1 MKYIRSILN
10 VPYSIL
16 NHPREHPMPDPTPDD
31 IPFYEL
37 PAYFIAQALDY
48 FSTNPD
54 DSDEALYT
62 VITPTNPEFPTPSP
76 QESA

>member
-1 MKYIRSILN
+1 
-10 VPYSIL
+10 
-16 NHPREHPMPDPTPDD
+16 MPDPTPDD

-54 DSDEALYT
+54 DSDEALYP